1 MAQPLVDAA
10 KAKEFSISGIF
21 SLLHQQPYDTQ
32 LKLKVASGMIDELII
47 PDTVTF
53 RAGVSGFPCWY
64 LSSKQDPGM
73 IKRKNTSNVS
83 AHKILEAFSKKSP
96 VAKGARSTQGHGIIA
111 VLVSDVHPNEKISE
125 DDEIGEATTE
135 YLDEV
140 TLRNFLDQRSRTFS
154 GILQKWVDPKGQHN
168 SMLHAAWTSKMCKV
182 TCLTNVRS
190 LTDRRASTYDRA
202 VTFDGS
208 DSHATRDPVSQQT
221 QELVQHLCSSMA
233 DHVAF
238 ITESKCTITGMTA
251 YFKMRNDAK
260 VEPHPTSVSVY
271 LRSPNLGSPI
281 W

>member
-1 MAQPLVDAA
+1 MVLDSFDEALNLRWAQTTKQAEAGGLNLDQHLVEAA
-10 KAKEFSISGIF
+10 KAKEFNISGIF

-32 LKLKVASGMIDELII
+32 LKIRVASGMIDELII

-73 IKRKNTSNVS
+73 IKRKNQSNVT
-83 AHKILEAFSKKSP
+83 AHKILEAFSKKTP

-111 VLVSDVHPNEKISE
+111 VLV
-125 DDEIGEATTE
+125 
-135 YLDEV
+135 
-140 TLRNFLDQRSRTFS
+140 TLRDFLDTRSRTFS

-221 QELVQHLCSSMA
+221 QELVQVQQNNPL
-233 DHVAF
+233 
-238 ITESKCTITGMTA
+238 
-251 YFKMRNDAK
+251 N
-260 VEPHPTSVSVY
+260 PP
-271 LRSPNLGSPI
+271 
-281 W
+281 